1 MICLVCPIQDPS
13 QTHTLA
19 LCLLSVFESSKRPF
33 FHAIL
38 NCRVWVMVQH
48 KSHLLDLPGRRCFLG
63 LFTCSSV
70 FCASINWKLEPRLRG
85 FRLKIY
91 TILELRHTRRYI
103 LCGCWPWI
111 RVTCPSYIYKFPLSN
126 RK

>member
-13 QTHTLA
+13 QTHTLT
-19 LCLLSVFESSKRPF
+19 LCLLSVFESSKCPF
-33 FHAIL
+33 FHTTLIVEFGLWSSTSPTFCIYLAAASW
-38 NCRVWVMVQH
+38 NCLH
-48 KSHLLDLPGRRCFLG
+48 
-63 LFTCSSV
+63 CSSV
-70 FCASINWKLEPRLRG
+70 FCASINWKLEPRFHG

-103 LCGCWPWI
+103 LCSCWPWI